1 MTCSMIQ
8 INLFFFLSTLNYNLQ
23 LSNSQ
28 KVNNVQHYNKRSTK
42 QINYRNTWL
51 CICSEIRSLMLKV
64 GNLTKKSQL
73 FLSLKKKIPPFFLVQ
88 TQTKRLEPEIDTQ
101 LSETPNAFIYHIHC
115 QQINSSQSFPVH
127 KLHNTTIQH
136 QQHSK
141 RPKTLTAN
149 PHNYQN
155 ITKTFAI
162 TNPITQIRF
171 HRENQNAKPVKS
183 SKPQIS
189 APKVEETPR

>member
-8 INLFFFLSTLNYNLQ
+8 INLFFFFFLSTLNYNLQ

-73 FLSLKKKIPPFFLVQ
+73 FLSLKKKIPPFF
-88 TQTKRLEPEIDTQ
+88 
-101 LSETPNAFIYHIHC
+101 FWY
-115 QQINSSQSFPVH
+115 
-127 KLHNTTIQH
+127 
-136 QQHSK
+136 
-141 RPKTLTAN
+141 RPKLRDWN
-149 PHNYQN
+149 LRLILNYQKLQMLSF
-155 ITKTFAI
+155 ITYIA
-162 TNPITQIRF
+162 
-171 HRENQNAKPVKS
+171 
-183 SKPQIS
+183 SK
-189 APKVEETPR
+189 